1 MKRKIWVVKRE
12 GTNEEWKCTSKESAI
27 KTKNILVLRDAYR
40 KCKFTIEEEE
50 DDNETIPF

>member
-1 MKRKIWVVKRE
+1 MKRKVRVVKRT
-12 GTNEEWKCTSKESAI
+12 GTNEERKCMSKESAI

-50 DDNETIPF
+50 DDDETIPF